1 MGASCLYCGIMS
13 ALRDIICKRK
23 REREGGKEGKKERGI
38 SKDIARSRSCILTC
52 ARFDCFVGSFS
63 VGKCALNCRLRVTDR
78 ASLAN
83 FERPKTG
90 RNRLTA
96 TIWTDTG
103 TQATRKKDKQPR
115 QQIYRKRDRQRERE
129 KATARA
135 AKREEAL
142 RLPKEKK
149 TKNRRKAITK

>member
-1 MGASCLYCGIMS
+1 M
-13 ALRDIICKRK
+13 
-23 REREGGKEGKKERGI
+23 RG
-38 SKDIARSRSCILTC
+38 LTC

-103 TQATRKKDKQPR
+103 TATRTKETSER
-115 QQIYRKRDRQRERE
+115 ATEATERDRERQSEIDTERERE
-129 KATARA
+129 R
-135 AKREEAL
+135 
-142 RLPKEKK
+142 
-149 TKNRRKAITK
+149 